1 MPERLLRGLGAS
13 PGLGHGVARWL
24 EPPPADEAAAVPEPG
39 RAAERERALSALEA
53 AAAELDALAARLA
66 AEGRSAESEMVAAGG
81 LMARDPLLAEGVE
94 REVAAGRP
102 AVAALQTASA
112 TLAEPL
118 EALDD
123 PTLALRADDLRSV
136 GRRAA
141 RLAAERATAAATGA
155 GPVVLVATD
164 LGPAD
169 VAELGAGV
177 AGVALAAGGV
187 TAHAAIVAR
196 SLGLP
201 MVVGV
206 GAALATVPDGA
217 PLVVDGD
224 AGLVAA
230 SPATDRVATAER
242 ARASRAAAER
252 TAQEE
257 RSLPATTLDGHR
269 VRVLANVV
277 GRADVESALA
287 AGAEGVGLLRTEL
300 SFLSARAW
308 PRREEHERLLR
319 PALEPLAGRVATVRL
334 LDFGGDKTP
343 PFLRGRP
350 GRGIELL
357 LEAPD
362 ALAAQL
368 EAIRAAA
375 GAAELRVLVPMV
387 TEPGQ
392 VREVRRLLGPA
403 GAVGAMVEVP
413 AAATLAD
420 RLAAAADFLSVG
432 TNDLASLELGRGRDV
447 PGLAPAHHPA
457 VLRRV
462 AQVVAAAH
470 EAGLPVEVCG
480 EAASD
485 PRALPLL
492 VGLGVDEL
500 SVGVARVGEVRARVR
515 RLSFESARAVAGRAL
530 DAESASEV
538 ERLLDQAA
546 HAGGEGG

>member
-1 MPERLLRGLGAS
+1 VPEKILQGLAAS
-13 PGLGHGVARWL
+13 PGLAHGAARWL
-24 EPPPADEAAAVPEPG
+24 DPPPISLEGEVPEP
-39 RAAERERALSALEA
+39 RRPDERERALSALEA
-53 AAAELDALAARLA
+53 AAAELDRLAARLV
-66 AEGRSAESEMVAAGG
+66 AEGRPAESDIVAAGG
-81 LMARDPLLAEGVE
+81 LMARDPLLVEAVE
-94 REVAAGRP
+94 RAVAEGRP
-102 AVAALQTASA
+102 AAAALMVAAAV
-112 TLAEPL
+112 LAEPL

-141 RLAAERATAAATGA
+141 RLAVSAR
-155 GPVVLVATD
+155 GPAPGGSREPSVLVGAD

-169 VAELGAGV
+169 VAELDAGV

-201 MVVGV
+201 MVVGL
-206 GAALATVPDGA
+206 GAALSEVPDGA
-217 PLVVDGD
+217 PVVVDGD
-224 AGLVAA
+224 AGLLVA
-230 SPATDRVATAER
+230 SPGAD
-242 ARASRAAAER
+242 RAAAAGAAERSR
-252 TAQEE
+252 TAAELAARRE
-257 RSLPATTLDGHR
+257 RELPAATRDGRR
-269 VRVLANVV
+269 VRVLANVA
-277 GRADVESALA
+277 GRAEVEAALA

-300 SFLSARAW
+300 AFLEAYAW
-308 PRREEHERLLR
+308 PVREEHERTLR
-319 PALEPLAGRVATVRL
+319 PVLEALRGRVATVRL

-350 GRGIELL
+350 AGRGIELL
-357 LEAPD
+357 LEAPE
-362 ALAAQL
+362 ALRAQV
-368 EAIRAAA
+368 EAIAAAA
-375 GAAELRVLVPMV
+375 GGAELRVLVPMV

-392 VREVRRLLGPA
+392 VREVRRLLGAA

-420 RLAAAADFLSVG
+420 RLAAASDFLSIG

-462 AQVVAAAH
+462 AQVVAAAR
-470 EAGLPVEVCG
+470 AVGVPVEVCG

-485 PRALPLL
+485 PVALPLL

-500 SVGVARVGEVRARVR
+500 SVGAARVGEVRARVR
-515 RLSFESARAVAGRAL
+515 ALSFAEARELASRAL
-530 DAESASEV
+530 DAESAAEV

-546 HAGGEGG
+546 HA